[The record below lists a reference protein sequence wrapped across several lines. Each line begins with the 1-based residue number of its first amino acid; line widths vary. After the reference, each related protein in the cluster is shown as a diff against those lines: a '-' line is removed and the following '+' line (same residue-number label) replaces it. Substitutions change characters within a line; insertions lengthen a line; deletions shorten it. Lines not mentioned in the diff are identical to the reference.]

1 MGTLCVKC
9 ISSNFLNCGFV
20 VSYQRDNNDM
30 ETLENMKLELAQSKE
45 MLDERERKINKLQ
58 GKLNE
63 EVKEN
68 KKS

>member
-1 MGTLCVKC
+1 V
-9 ISSNFLNCGFV
+9 NFVCEVHQLKLFNFV

-45 MLDERERKINKLQ
+45 MLDERERKINEIQ

-63 EVKEN
+63 QVKEN
-68 KKS
+68 KKK

>member
-1 MGTLCVKC
+1 M
-9 ISSNFLNCGFV
+9 NFVCEVHQLKLFNFV
-20 VSYQRDNNDM
+20 VSYQRDNNDV
-30 ETLENMKLELAQSKE
+30 ETLENMKLELAQAKE

-58 GKLNE
+58 AKLNE